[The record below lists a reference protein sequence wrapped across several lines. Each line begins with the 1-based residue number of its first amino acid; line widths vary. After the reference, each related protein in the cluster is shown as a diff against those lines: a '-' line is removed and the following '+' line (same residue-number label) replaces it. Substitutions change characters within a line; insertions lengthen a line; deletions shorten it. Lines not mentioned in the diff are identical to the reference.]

1 MATIQLSRDDIEPI
15 VRHVLEIADRFEPDA
30 ISYRHKQAAAAIGM
44 DEQQLATYRRGG
56 MIPATKLGKF
66 WYYTR
71 DDLIALVT
79 HREIENDRETA

>member
-30 ISYRHKQAAAAIGM
+30 ISYRHRDAARAIGM
-44 DEQQLATYRRGG
+44 DEQQLTTYRQAGL
-56 MIPATKLGKF
+56 IPATKLGKF

-71 DDLIALVT
+71 DNLVALVT
-79 HREIENDRETA
+79 YREIENDRDSA